1 MSDVIGIHHVAIA
14 VPDIELAHRFYVDI
28 LGFEDAKIGGW
39 EAGNEWIDNIVGLKN
54 SAGKSFMC
62 RAPNCYIEVFQ
73 YTSPE
78 PAPQDPK
85 RPVNEYGYTHFGMQV
100 KDIAKVYER
109 LLEAGLTFHVA
120 PDRMVTNEKGER
132 VGFSATYGRDFFGN
146 VFEIMEIREG
156 ADIKPL

>member
-14 VPDIELAHRFYVDI
+14 VPDIELAHKFYVEI

-39 EAGNEWIDNIVGLKN
+39 EAGNEWIDSIVGLKN
-54 SAGKSFMC
+54 SAGRSFMC

-73 YTSPE
+73 YTSPQ
-78 PAPQDPK
+78 PGPQDPN

-100 KDIAKVYER
+100 KDIQKVYER
-109 LLEAGLTFHVA
+109 LTAAGLTFHVA

-156 ADIKPL
+156 ASIRPL

>member
-1 MSDVIGIHHVAIA
+1 MSDVIGVHHVAVA
-14 VPDIELAHRFYVDI
+14 VPDIELARRFYVDI
-28 LGFEDAKIGGW
+28 LGFEDAAINEW
-39 EAGNEWIDNIVGLKN
+39 QAGNKWIDDIVGLKN

-73 YTSPE
+73 YTAPE
-78 PAPQDPK
+78 PGPQDAK

-100 KDIAKVYER
+100 KDIQKVYER

-120 PDRMVTNEKGER
+120 PDRLVTDANGNR

-156 ADIKPL
+156 ASIRPL